1 MRKKPVF
8 ALIYDFDGTIAPGN
22 MQERDFIPAIKMNTK
37 KFWKEVSNTSKEH
50 QADNILVYMK
60 LMLDK
65 AAIAEVQVREENF
78 RIYGRNMNYFEGVLP
93 YKNNSEEVVKGWFD
107 RINEYGKRSGV
118 QVEHY
123 IVSSGIKEMI
133 DGTTIARKFKKV
145 YASSFFYDHHGIAVW
160 PSLAINYTTKTQ
172 YIFRINKGCLDVS
185 ENKKINEYTP
195 EEERSIPFKHM
206 VYIGDGDT
214 DIPCFRLV
222 RDRGGHSIAV
232 YKPNTKGAKLRS
244 EHLIKNGRVDYV
256 LPADYKVNMALDRTI
271 KAIIDKVAHDEYLNS
286 LKQI

>member
-37 KFWKEVSNTSKEH
+37 KFWREVSDTSREH
-50 QADNILVYMK
+50 QADNILIYMK

-65 AAIAEVQVREENF
+65 ASVAEVQVREENF
-78 RIYGRNMNYFEGVLP
+78 RSYGGKLKYFEGVLP
-93 YKNNSEEVVKGWFD
+93 YKNNHEEMIKGWFD
-107 RINEYGKRSGV
+107 RINEYGKQSGI

-133 DGTTIARKFKKV
+133 DGTTIAKKFKKV

-232 YKPNTKGAKLRS
+232 YKPNTKGAKLKS

-256 LPADYKVNMALDRTI
+256 LPADYRINMGLDRTI
-271 KAIIDKVAHDEYLNS
+271 KAIIDKVSHDNYLNS

>member
-93 YKNNSEEVVKGWFD
+93 
-107 RINEYGKRSGV
+107 
-118 QVEHY
+118 
-123 IVSSGIKEMI
+123 VSYPHLPLP
-133 DGTTIARKFKKV
+133 T
-145 YASSFFYDHHGIAVW
+145 
-160 PSLAINYTTKTQ
+160 NYS
-172 YIFRINKGCLDVS
+172 V
-185 ENKKINEYTP
+185 
-195 EEERSIPFKHM
+195 
-206 VYIGDGDT
+206 
-214 DIPCFRLV
+214 
-222 RDRGGHSIAV
+222 
-232 YKPNTKGAKLRS
+232 
-244 EHLIKNGRVDYV
+244 
-256 LPADYKVNMALDRTI
+256 
-271 KAIIDKVAHDEYLNS
+271 
-286 LKQI
+286 

>member
-22 MQERDFIPAIKMNTK
+22 MQERDFIPAIRMNTK
-37 KFWKEVSNTSKEH
+37 KFWKEVSDTSKEH

-78 RIYGRNMNYFEGVLP
+78 RSYGRKLKYFEGVLP
-93 YKNNSEEVVKGWFD
+93 YKNSNEEVVKGWFD
-107 RINEYGKRSGV
+107 RINEYGKQSGM

-133 DGTTIARKFKKV
+133 DGTSIAKKFKKV

-222 RDRGGHSIAV
+222 RDRGCHSIAV
-232 YKPNTKGAKLRS
+232 YKPNTKGAKLKS
-244 EHLIKNGRVDYV
+244 EHLITNGRVDFV
-256 LPADYKVNMALDRTI
+256 LPADYRVKMGLDRTI
-271 KAIIDKVAHDEYLNS
+271 KAIIDKVSHDEYLNS